1 MTTQNYLN
9 TPGDVMQVAGDVIK
23 RVRAQDPATSVAA
36 AERSTRFSET
46 HKGRILA
53 ALEEASTATALEI
66 GLAAGLSV
74 EQVDRRLPELARD
87 NLAEV
92 LRIGDADVTRDG
104 FRVWRL
110 KKICATTQQNEGAA
124 T

>member
-1 MTTQNYLN
+1 MKADLADIDT
-9 TPGDVMQVAGDVIK
+9 IK
-23 RVRAQDPATSVAA
+23 LRVRAQDPVTSVAA
-36 AERSTRFSET
+36 AERSLKFSAT

-53 ALEEASTATALEI
+53 ALDRLGTGTADEI
-66 GLAAGLSV
+66 GMVAKLSV

-87 NLAEV
+87 DLAEV
-92 LRIGDADVTRDG
+92 LQIGGSDATRNG

-110 KKICATTQQNEGAA
+110 KKNCAPTRQAGGGA

>member
-1 MTTQNYLN
+1 METLINDI
-9 TPGDVMQVAGDVIK
+9 GIIK
-23 RVRAQDPATSVAA
+23 LRVRAQDPVTSVAA
-36 AERSTRFSET
+36 AERSLKFSAT
-46 HKGRILA
+46 HKGRIMA
-53 ALEEASTATALEI
+53 ALEDAGTATAHEI

-110 KKICATTQQNEGAA
+110 KKICATTQQNGGSA

>member
-1 MTTQNYLN
+1 MEADLADIDT
-9 TPGDVMQVAGDVIK
+9 IK
-23 RVRAQDPATSVAA
+23 LRVRAQDPVTSVAA
-36 AERSTRFSET
+36 AERSLKFSTT
-46 HKGRILA
+46 HKGRILS
-53 ALEEASTATALEI
+53 ALEDAGAATAHEI

-110 KKICATTQQNEGAA
+110 KKICSAAQQNGGGAM
-124 T
+124 

>member
-1 MTTQNYLN
+1 MASMDSIEN
-9 TPGDVMQVAGDVIK
+9 IK
-23 RVRAQDPATSVAA
+23 LRVRAQDPVTSVAA
-36 AERSTRFSET
+36 AERSLKFSAT

-53 ALEEASTATALEI
+53 ALKDAGTATAHEI
-66 GLAAGLSV
+66 GLATGLSV

-87 NLAEV
+87 DLAEV
-92 LRIGDADVTRDG
+92 LQIGGSDATRNG

-110 KKICATTQQNEGAA
+110 KKNCAPTRQAGCGA